1 MFADPITLAGDSSST
16 RDYKLRSIVS
26 GNSERANAAAP
37 ANELE
42 TMAIKHSRS
51 TKNGTVIKRHLV
63 RLDLGKVN
71 STTQVLQTAG
81 VYAVLEVPTDS
92 AITSTMIK
100 DMVTQLK
107 NFLTAGNVSALINE
121 EP

>member
-1 MFADPITLAGDSSST
+1 MFADPITLVGDSAST
-16 RDYKLRSIVS
+16 RDYKLRSIVA
-26 GNSERANAAAP
+26 GNSERGNASAP

-42 TMAIKHSRS
+42 NLSIKHSRS
-51 TKNGTVIKRHLV
+51 VKNGVVVKRHLV

-71 STTQVLQTAG
+71 ATTQVLHTAG

-92 AITSTMIK
+92 SITSTMIK